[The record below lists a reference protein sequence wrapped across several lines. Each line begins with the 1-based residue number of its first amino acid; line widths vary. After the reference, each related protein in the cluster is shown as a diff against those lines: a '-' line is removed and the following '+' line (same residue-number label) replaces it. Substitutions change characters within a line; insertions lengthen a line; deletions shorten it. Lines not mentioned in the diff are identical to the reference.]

1 MYISKRNLWFA
12 MIFPANVC
20 LEEGVSRVREHS
32 HHTETPPRDGARN
45 STQVNALT
53 TLMIDDAL

>member
-1 MYISKRNLWFA
+1 M
-12 MIFPANVC
+12 
-20 LEEGVSRVREHS
+20 EEGVSRVREHS